1 MPWDFNCNHRGSRHL
16 HFSIVNLFCYN
27 NIIMLRLLLQKL
39 TSMISMGLDISVI
52 LKRRTTIPLA
62 LLSKS
67 MAHLLP
73 KQMYS
78 ASPLRE
84 QWKRSNLRKFLL
96 SFTNDFQVW
105 QLALSLIEFSL
116 SLIEFSLWL
125 M

>member
-1 MPWDFNCNHRGSRHL
+1 
-16 HFSIVNLFCYN
+16 
-27 NIIMLRLLLQKL
+27 MLRLLLQKL

-62 LLSKS
+62 LLSKL
-67 MAHLLP
+67 MARLLP
-73 KQMYS
+73 KQTYS

-96 SFTNDFQVW
+96 SFTNDCQVW

-116 SLIEFSLWL
+116 GPINV
-125 M
+125 